1 MREVFFF
8 FFLFL
13 FFFFFNFIKGI
24 RMVTSSQAGRSQ
36 VGVSNQVSLST
47 GENESVKTLKA
58 VT

>member
-1 MREVFFF
+1 MREVFF
-8 FFLFL
+8 

>member
-1 MREVFFF
+1 MREVFFSF
-8 FFLFL
+8 SFFL
-13 FFFFFNFIKGI
+13 NFIKGI
-24 RMVTSSQAGRSQ
+24 RMVTFSQAGRSQ